1 MSSSVVAPGTATEF
15 LNHWSVGVGK
25 PVTTVVN
32 DAGEPAATVREIG
45 WQVRRTTQAGTDPVA
60 ATDSRTVEV
69 RLTLGEEGRLALMRR
84 VNMQV
89 QVVVPHAGAA
99 P

>member
-45 WQVRRTTQAGTDPVA
+45 C
-60 ATDSRTVEV
+60 
-69 RLTLGEEGRLALMRR
+69 
-84 VNMQV
+84 
-89 QVVVPHAGAA
+89 VVMVGAA
-99 P
+99 LVEPETVTV